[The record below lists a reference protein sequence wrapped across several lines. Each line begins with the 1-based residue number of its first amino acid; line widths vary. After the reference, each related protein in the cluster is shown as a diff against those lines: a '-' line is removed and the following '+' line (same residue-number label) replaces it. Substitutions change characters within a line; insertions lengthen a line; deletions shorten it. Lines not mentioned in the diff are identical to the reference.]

1 VGRYLVQRV
10 AQAALV
16 VLGVVV
22 VVFFMLH
29 LVPGDPVQVL
39 FGDAPVPKEQVESVR
54 RQLGLDL
61 PLHQQFVRYVRQMLH
76 GDLGRSLKTNRPVVS
91 DLRRA
96 LPYTV
101 SLAITAILLAVGGG
115 ILFGVVA
122 AVAHRTWLDDSVT
135 MVALAGISLP
145 TYWTGLLFIWVFSIK
160 FSWFPITGQ
169 GTARHLV
176 LPAITLGWYAG
187 AILTRLVRSG
197 MLEVLRQDYVRTAQ
211 AKGLARGAVLVRHAL
226 RNALIPVITVAGIQ
240 LGTMLGGA
248 VVVETV
254 FARDGVGRMLV
265 NGILQKDF
273 PVVQGAVL
281 LVAIA
286 YSLTN
291 LIADVCYGLI
301 DPRIKHS

>member
-1 VGRYLVQRV
+1 
-10 AQAALV
+10 
-16 VLGVVV
+16 
-22 VVFFMLH
+22 
-29 LVPGDPVQVL
+29 
-39 FGDAPVPKEQVESVR
+39 
-54 RQLGLDL
+54 
-61 PLHQQFVRYVRQMLH
+61 MLH

-96 LPYTV
+96 VPYTA
-101 SLAITAILLAVGGG
+101 SLAAAAMLLAVTGG
-115 ILFGVVA
+115 IVFGIIS
-122 AVAHRTWLDDSVT
+122 AVAHRSWIDDSVT

-145 TYWTGLLFIWVFSIK
+145 AYWTGLLLIWVFSIK
-160 FSWFPITGQ
+160 LTWFPITGQ

-211 AKGLARGAVLVRHAL
+211 AKGLARGVVLLRHAF
-226 RNALIPVITVAGIQ
+226 RNALIPVITVIGIQ
-240 LGTMLGGA
+240 LGTLLGGA

-273 PVVQGAVL
+273 PIVQGAVL
-281 LVAIA
+281 VVAIA

-291 LIADVCYGLI
+291 LLADVSYGVI
-301 DPRIKHS
+301 DPRIRYQ

>member
-1 VGRYLVQRV
+1 VGRYLLQRV

>member
-1 VGRYLVQRV
+1 VGRYLLQRV

-240 LGTMLGGA
+240 LGTMLGGG

>member
-1 VGRYLVQRV
+1 MARYLLHRA
-10 AQAALV
+10 AQAVLV
-16 VLGVVV
+16 VAGVLVI
-22 VVFFMLH
+22 VFLMLH

-39 FGDAPVPKEQVESVR
+39 FGDAPVPKEQVEAVR
-54 RQLGLDL
+54 HQLGLDL
-61 PLHQQFVRYVRQMLH
+61 PLRLQFVRYIRQMAQ
-76 GDLGRSLKTNRPVVS
+76 GDLGRSLKTNRPVTT

-96 LPYTV
+96 IPYTA
-101 SLAITAILLAVGGG
+101 SLALTAMVLAIIG
-115 ILFGVVA
+115 GVVFGIVS
-122 AVAHRTWLDDSVT
+122 AVAHRSWVDDSVT

-145 TYWTGLLFIWVFSIK
+145 SYWTGLLLIWVFSIK
-160 FSWFPITGQ
+160 LMWFPITGQ

-197 MLEVLRQDYVRTAQ
+197 MLEVLRQDYVRTAR
-211 AKGLARGAVLVRHAL
+211 AKGLAQRVVLLRHAF
-226 RNALIPVITVAGIQ
+226 RNALIPVITVIGIQ
-240 LGTMLGGA
+240 LGTLLGGA

-273 PVVQGAVL
+273 PIVQGAVL
-281 LVAIA
+281 VVAIA

-291 LIADVCYGLI
+291 LLADVSYGVI
-301 DPRIKHS
+301 DPRIRYE

>member
-1 VGRYLVQRV
+1 MGRYLVQRV

-61 PLHQQFVRYVRQMLH
+61 PLHQQFGRYVRQMLH

-115 ILFGVVA
+115 ILFGVVS
-122 AVAHRTWLDDSVT
+122 AVVHRTWLDDSVT
-135 MVALAGISLP
+135 IVALAGISLP

-197 MLEVLRQDYVRTAQ
+197 MLEVLRQDYVRTAR
-211 AKGLARGAVLVRHAL
+211 AKGLARGAVLARHAL

-273 PVVQGAVL
+273 PIVQGAVL
-281 LVAIA
+281 VVAVA

>member
-1 VGRYLVQRV
+1 VGRYLLQRA
-10 AQAALV
+10 AQAVLV
-16 VLGVVV
+16 VVGVLVI
-22 VVFFMLH
+22 VFLMLH

-39 FGDAPVPKEQVESVR
+39 FGDAPVPKEQVEAVR
-54 RQLGLDL
+54 HQLGLDL
-61 PLHQQFVRYVRQMLH
+61 PLRLQFVRYIRQMLH

-96 LPYTV
+96 IPYTA
-101 SLAITAILLAVGGG
+101 SLAVTAMVLAVTGG
-115 ILFGVVA
+115 ILFGIA
-122 AVAHRTWLDDSVT
+122 SAVAHRSWIDDGVT

-145 TYWTGLLFIWVFSIK
+145 AYWTGLLLIWVFSIK
-160 FSWFPITGQ
+160 LTWFPITGQ

-197 MLEVLRQDYVRTAQ
+197 MLEVLRQDYVRTAR
-211 AKGLARGAVLVRHAL
+211 AKGLAQGVVLLRHAF
-226 RNALIPVITVAGIQ
+226 RNALIPVITVIGIQ

-273 PVVQGAVL
+273 PIVQGAVL
-281 LVAIA
+281 VVAIA

-291 LIADVCYGLI
+291 LLADLSYGVI
-301 DPRIKHS
+301 DPRIRYE

>member
-1 VGRYLVQRV
+1 VGRYLLQRV

-122 AVAHRTWLDDSVT
+122 AVAHRTWLDDSVA